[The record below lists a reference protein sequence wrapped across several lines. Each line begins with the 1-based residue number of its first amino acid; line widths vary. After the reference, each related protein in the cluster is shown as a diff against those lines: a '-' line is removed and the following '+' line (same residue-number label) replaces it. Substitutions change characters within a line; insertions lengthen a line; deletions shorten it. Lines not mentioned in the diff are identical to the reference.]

1 MKPQDPV
8 DEPADVK
15 ESKVDEPADVK
26 EPEPGIFLTI
36 STTVSLSLSRA
47 HVLLYSSVFAS

>member
-8 DEPADVK
+8 DEPSDVK

-26 EPEPGIFLTI
+26 EPEPGT
-36 STTVSLSLSRA
+36 
-47 HVLLYSSVFAS
+47 VLL